1 MASVGYQHL
10 QESLG
15 LSAFPP
21 RLPAFVKLVT
31 RIEPTPTFLA
41 VPGHAAPRSD
51 TALDHILF
59 ALKHE
64 GVDLQILSEALGRVS
79 ADDLRAELVRT
90 PNGKYLRIAACLW
103 ELLGD
108 RTLDDAPLVGGASV
122 DLFDAKRYVTGR
134 SRRIAKWRVDFN
146 GLGTPRY
153 CATVERTKS
162 IQAAIASDLPGRVA
176 DFVATLGGGILDRTL
191 AWAYLHE
198 TRDSFAIECEVPS
211 EDKAEAFIKLLRQA
225 HDRTVLTEE
234 YLAEL
239 QSTVV
244 ANRANRAG
252 AFRMEQNWLEGPLRG
267 AAAVTYVPPPPALA
281 RELMDELMTFL
292 NEGVEGVD
300 PIVAASIASFGFVYI
315 HPFMDGN
322 GRLSRFLF
330 HHTLCRQDALPDGLV
345 LPVSVAMKKNE
356 RDYLRALETY
366 SRDIRRRWAVQW
378 IDAGEYQLEF
388 TGADSLYRYW
398 NATEC
403 VEFCFRMAEQ
413 ALEVELRDETAFL
426 VRYDRI
432 AAAVNARFDVRGSDL
447 STLLVS
453 CLDNAGKLSARRRDQ
468 FGERVPAAVF
478 ELIEQLAA
486 ADESTT
492 TDERRA

>member
-1 MASVGYQHL
+1 MASVGYQYL
-10 QESLG
+10 QEALA
-15 LSAFPP
+15 LTALPP
-21 RLPAFVKLVT
+21 KRPALVKPVT

-41 VPGHAAPRSD
+41 VPAHAMPQSD
-51 TALDHILF
+51 RPLDHILF

-64 GVDLQILSEALGRVS
+64 GVDLQTLAEALAHVP
-79 ADDLRAELVRT
+79 ADELRGELVRT

-108 RTLDDAPLVGGASV
+108 RTLDDAPAIGGASV
-122 DLFDAKRYVTGR
+122 DLFDAERYVTGGA
-134 SRRIAKWRVDFN
+134 RRIAKWRVEFN

-153 CATVERTKS
+153 CATVERTTA

-198 TRDSFAIECEVPS
+198 TRDSFAIEREVPS
-211 EDKAEAFIKLLRQA
+211 EDKAEAFIRLLQQA
-225 HDRTVLTEE
+225 HERTVLTEE
-234 YLAEL
+234 YLASL
-239 QSTVV
+239 QATVV
-244 ANRANRAG
+244 SNPANRTG
-252 AFRMEQNWLEGPLRG
+252 AFRIEQSWLEGPLRG

-281 RELMDELMTFL
+281 RHLMDELMTFL
-292 NEGVEGVD
+292 NTGAEGVD

-330 HHTLCRQDALPDGLV
+330 HHTLCRRNALPDGLV

-356 RDYLRALETY
+356 REYLRALEAY
-366 SRDIRRRWAVQW
+366 SREVRRRWDVRW
-378 IDAGEYQLEF
+378 IDAGAYQLDF
-388 TGADSLYRYW
+388 TGADSIYRYW

-413 ALEVELRDETAFL
+413 ALEVELREETAFL
-426 VRYDRI
+426 MRYDRI

-447 STLLVS
+447 STLIVS
-453 CLDNAGKLSARRRDQ
+453 CLDNGGKVSTRRRDQ
-468 FGERVPAAVF
+468 FADRVPGAVF
-478 ELIEQLAA
+478 DLIEQLATNDDSA
-486 ADESTT
+486 
-492 TDERRA
+492 